1 MGYAKQEVQQVQH
14 TEQHE
19 DNGIAHELVHEAGD
33 ILGYWPLLGFLIIG
47 VAVTLRKKIKTILK
61 DWLK

>member
-19 DNGIAHELVHEAGD
+19 DDPAHDLIHSAMSVFGSGTIVIAL
-33 ILGYWPLLGFLIIG
+33 ILGGIVMY
-47 VAVTLRKKIKTILK
+47 KKFAAKWFVK
-61 DWLK
+61 